1 METKKPLPILEDLYN
16 DADIEVFR
24 KQDDFLY
31 LLNHQPKSEWVKV
44 NKLADNSLYIP
55 IAIIET
61 LLQKIFRFYKIEV
74 LKTAPIFNSVEVT
87 VRVHYKDPVTGDW
100 LYHDGIGSVYIGKSG
115 DTTTALPMA
124 KSLAIKDAT
133 DHLGRLFGRDLN
145 RREVLPYKSEEVT
158 KSDNLQELKKLFE
171 EVKEQMKPEDTIYV
185 ERIIKHEETNSYK
198 KAIIKLKQINK

>member
-1 METKKPLPILEDLYN
+1 
-16 DADIEVFR
+16 
-24 KQDDFLY
+24 
-31 LLNHQPKSEWVKV
+31 
-44 NKLADNSLYIP
+44 
-55 IAIIET
+55 
-61 LLQKIFRFYKIEV
+61 
-74 LKTAPIFNSVEVT
+74 
-87 VRVHYKDPVTGDW
+87 
-100 LYHDGIGSVYIGKSG
+100 
-115 DTTTALPMA
+115 MA